1 MEIEKKYLIAKMPDL
16 KKYACHEIEQAYL
29 NRNPVFRIR
38 KWDDKYIFTYKTK
51 HNRDANL
58 IVNTEIEEEIPESTY
73 LHLRDKADNF
83 FITKTRYI
91 IPLEDGLKGEL
102 DVFHGRLEGL
112 IFIEVEFP
120 SEEAA
125 LSFAAPDWFGDD
137 VSNDSHYRNGYL
149 STVEKYT
156 GFSQG

>member
-1 MEIEKKYLIAKMPDL
+1 MEIEKKFLIAKMPDL
-16 KKYACHEIEQAYL
+16 SKFTCHEIEQAYL
-29 NRNPVFRIR
+29 NRNTVFRIR

-51 HNRDANL
+51 HDRADNL
-58 IVNTEIEEEIPESTY
+58 IVNTEIEEEIPKSAY
-73 LHLRDKADNF
+73 LHLRDKADNYY
-83 FITKTRYI
+83 ISKTRYI

-112 IFIEVEFP
+112 TFIEVEFP

-125 LSFAAPDWFGDD
+125 LSFKAPDWFGAD
-137 VSNDSHYRNGYL
+137 VSGDSHYRNGFL
-149 STVEKYT
+149 STVDKYT